1 MKADDLIGVM
11 REMEMLFV
19 EYSMSYAA
27 LLNEKKAPELTFPS
41 TAELQR
47 AFAKKAADVVF
58 KHCAWPH
65 RLADQLDRVMRY
77 IEANPTRGNPNA

>member
-19 EYSMSYAA
+19 EYSISYAA
-27 LLNEKKAPELTFPS
+27 LIADKKTPEMTFPAA
-41 TAELQR
+41 AELQR
-47 AFAKKAADVVF
+47 AYAKKAADVVF

-65 RLADQLDRVMRY
+65 RLADQLDRVMKY
-77 IEANPTRGNPNA
+77 INANPSRGQA